1 MELPTHV
8 PLTPQWYATSSRV
21 PSQPWQT
28 SSVSHLPVLL
38 TVCGVAAG
46 SVGDHATLLCS
57 LLLGFYLDAYVAVGT
72 SIDAAGQESFYVWVM
87 TRGRG
92 RVVDAHHALPL
103 SLSHTLFSTV
113 PRPRQCCSVLGAR
126 DRASLCTWRHN
137 TAWASILSSTCVL
150 SWVRHVSSPCPH
162 SSPLSP
168 TGGLCLQPRVVLCQS
183 AAQRC
188 SRLLPL

>member
-8 PLTPQWYATSSRV
+8 PLTPQWYATSS
-21 PSQPWQT
+21 SGTSKAWEA

-92 RVVDAHHALPL
+92 RVADAHQVFPL
-103 SLSHTLFSTV
+103 SSSLSH
-113 PRPRQCCSVLGAR
+113 
-126 DRASLCTWRHN
+126 
-137 TAWASILSSTCVL
+137 
-150 SWVRHVSSPCPH
+150 VRC
-162 SSPLSP
+162 SPLYP
-168 TGGLCLQPRVVLCQS
+168 GRGN
-183 AAQRC
+183 AAQFWEPETGHRYAPGDTT
-188 SRLLPL
+188 RLGHRFCRVRVC